1 MKQHQGAAPRGP
13 ARAPARRPARA
24 PRRVRRGRPRRPPAS
39 AAPRASLRAAHAQH
53 DVQDTKSQPA
63 TGAPQAGA
71 TVLLDS
77 VAPAGARCT
86 VCACWASTQQQQ
98 LWRLHAA
105 SRPRPPHS
113 RVPAWPAGCRGE
125 VPQAARARAGGG
137 GGGGGGGGAGRA
149 PPPPP
154 PPPPPLSC
162 RGVAWQTRPLRA
174 ARISA
179 HAPAHADSNI
189 RLQGRPGAG
198 GPRAPAPRPRACA
211 VTASATAA
219 TAASRASALPAA
231 RSTAPN
237 GRSDSSC
244 GAHAALSLVLSQV

>member
-125 VPQAARARAGGG
+125 VPQAARARAGGPPP
-137 GGGGGGGGAGRA
+137 A

-154 PPPPPLSC
+154 PPPPPSPFVP
-162 RGVAWQTRPLRA
+162 RGCMADQAAAGRAHQRPRPGARRQQHQAAGQTRRWRAARTGAQAARVRRHGLRHGGDCGLARLRA
-174 ARISA
+174 ARGAQHRAERAQRLLLRRARGSVACVIS
-179 HAPAHADSNI
+179 
-189 RLQGRPGAG
+189 G
-198 GPRAPAPRPRACA
+198 
-211 VTASATAA
+211 
-219 TAASRASALPAA
+219 
-231 RSTAPN
+231 
-237 GRSDSSC
+237 
-244 GAHAALSLVLSQV
+244 LV

>member
-125 VPQAARARAGGG
+125 VPQAARARAPGCCRALGVLACG
-137 GGGGGGGGAGRA
+137 EDKIRHVTRMVLLFPAMAGAQA
-149 PPPPP
+149 
-154 PPPPPLSC
+154 LLMAELL
-162 RGVAWQTRPLRA
+162 RGILACLPCGP
-174 ARISA
+174 
-179 HAPAHADSNI
+179 HNI
-189 RLQGRPGAG
+189 
-198 GPRAPAPRPRACA
+198 
-211 VTASATAA
+211 
-219 TAASRASALPAA
+219 
-231 RSTAPN
+231 
-237 GRSDSSC
+237 
-244 GAHAALSLVLSQV
+244 